1 METLISERSPGW
13 AKLSQPRLTK
23 WLDSVLRKESD
34 ISVADDLPLLFER
47 CEQVSRQ
54 VVLARGKPAAHA
66 AARLIDVETRRGT
79 IRAAVIGAVAT
90 DPRHRRKGLG
100 SQVIQAILDDVRARG
115 ATLAILWA
123 DVPKFY
129 EGLGF
134 TFAGRE
140 TVFICARHGSHSP
153 RRTPVRP
160 AVESDLQAIRALHE
174 REDCRV
180 RRDEA
185 TWRKLMAL
193 PRTSFYVVEI
203 AGRIVAYGVVGKGH
217 DLGGCLHEWGGDEI
231 LLPVLVSAIFSL
243 RKEDELYVMSPTWK
257 LQAARAMGFH
267 GANAHAGPL
276 AMLRVLDRPALCSS
290 LGIDDPASLPTI
302 DADFVRALFGCPSQP
317 EAVEGSTLPVPFY
330 LFGLDSM

>member
-13 AKLSQPRLTK
+13 AKLSQRRLTS

-34 ISVADDLPLLFER
+34 ISVAADLPLLFEES
-47 CEQVSRQ
+47 EQVSRR
-54 VVLARGKPAAHA
+54 VILARGKPAAHA
-66 AARLIDVETRRGT
+66 AARLIDVETPRGT
-79 IRAAVIGAVAT
+79 VRAAVIGAVAT

-100 SQVIQAILDDVRARG
+100 SQVIEALAGDVKERG

-134 TFAGRE
+134 TLAGRE
-140 TVFICARHGSHSP
+140 TVFICQRQTSHSP

-160 AVESDLQAIRALHE
+160 ATEADLPAIRALHE

-185 TWRKLMAL
+185 TWKKLMAL
-193 PRTSFYVVEI
+193 PRTDFYVVEMQ
-203 AGRIVAYGVVGKGH
+203 GRIVAYGVVGKGH
-217 DLGGCLHEWGGDEI
+217 DLGGCLHEWGGEEI
-231 LLPVLVSAIFSL
+231 LLPVLVSTVFTL
-243 RKEDELYVMSPTWK
+243 RKEDELYVMSASWK
-257 LQAARAMGFH
+257 RQAARAMGFH
-267 GANAHAGPL
+267 GAKAHTGPL
-276 AMLRVLDRPALCSS
+276 AMLRVLDKDALLRS
-290 LGIDDPASLPTI
+290 LGLEETAELPADSGDL
-302 DADFVRALFGCPSQP
+302 VRSVFGCSSQP
-317 EAVEGSTLPVPFY
+317 ESVEGSPLPVPFY